1 MTKAP
6 RPPSAC
12 FVTLNMGVN
21 ISQRRKRE
29 GKNWSAQL
37 KRSHPSGD
45 ELYLPLMT
53 DTSKNNDETF
63 MTNDVIIET
72 RDLSKDYI
80 DGGNIIQAL
89 KPTSITVSR
98 GEMVAIMGPSGSG
111 KSTLLYVLGLLQ
123 PPTSGQYI
131 FKGQDILKYSRE
143 EQAHFRNLQLGFVF
157 QSCDLLANS
166 TVFENLELPLIY
178 AETDRNLRRKKIMEA
193 LDRVG
198 LSHRVDH
205 WANRLSGGE
214 RQRAAI
220 ARALVNNPSLILGD
234 EPTGQLDQKNTG
246 IVVEQLR
253 DIVGQGFTVVLV
265 THEDEIGQAC
275 DRIIRIRDGVM
286 VSDGREDFLNHSDT
300 GNGDQEA
307 SQQQQ

>member
-1 MTKAP
+1 MRHGHDFK
-6 RPPSAC
+6 
-12 FVTLNMGVN
+12 
-21 ISQRRKRE
+21 
-29 GKNWSAQL
+29 
-37 KRSHPSGD
+37 D
-45 ELYLPLMT
+45 ELYYVAMMEPSPT
-53 DTSKNNDETF
+53 NDQMA
-63 MTNDVIIET
+63 MTNEVIIET

-80 DGGNIIQAL
+80 DGGNTIQAL
-89 KPTSITVSR
+89 KPINITVSR

-111 KSTLLYVLGLLQ
+111 KSTLLYILGLLQ
-123 PPTSGQYI
+123 PPSGGEYL
-131 FKGQDILKYSRE
+131 FKGQDILKFSRE
-143 EQAHFRNLQLGFVF
+143 EQAHFRNLELGFVF

-178 AETDRNLRRKKIMEA
+178 AESDRNSRRKKILTA

-234 EPTGQLDQKNTG
+234 EPTGQLDQKNTE
-246 IVVEQLR
+246 IVVDQLR
-253 DIVGQGFTVVLV
+253 EIVGQGFTVVLV

-286 VSDGREDFLNHSDT
+286 VSDGTESLADLEDFED
-300 GNGDQEA
+300 EA
-307 SQQQQ
+307 LESSSSGR